1 MIFGQQKVRNFGKTV
16 GSSPGQLIS
25 YHCRMSWEL
34 LFCQTWEGTLSKK
47 YPRNCGSEMW
57 QPLDTI
63 QSLDQLPTFE
73 VWVACC
79 RCYVSGPN
87 IPLRL
92 SIWPTIGSIL
102 SGTTPGACCGNAAPL
117 DQQGLGMR
125 SELDLLSFYFIL
137 SKKKGVFWRVSDAST
152 LLRWSRWV
160 IILQPPLPW
169 PPVKDDRDRKSVV

>member
-34 LFCQTWEGTLSKK
+34 LFCQTWGGFWFSKK

-79 RCYVSGPN
+79 FCYVSGPN
-87 IPLRL
+87 IPL
-92 SIWPTIGSIL
+92 SIWPTIL
-102 SGTTPGACCGNAAPL
+102 SPKHPKWYDPRGLLDLMAYGAATL

-125 SELDLLSFYFIL
+125 SRTGSFIL
-137 SKKKGVFWRVSDAST
+137 FHPKYIKHKVY
-152 LLRWSRWV
+152 
-160 IILQPPLPW
+160 
-169 PPVKDDRDRKSVV
+169 